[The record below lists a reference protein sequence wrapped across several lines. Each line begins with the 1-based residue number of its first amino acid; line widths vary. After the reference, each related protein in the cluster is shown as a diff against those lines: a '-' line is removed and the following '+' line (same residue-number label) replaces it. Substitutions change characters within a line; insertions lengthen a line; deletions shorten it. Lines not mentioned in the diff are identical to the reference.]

1 MASIFNSIRL
11 KRPKR
16 NVFNLSYEN
25 KLTMNMGEL
34 VPIMCMPIVPGDKFR
49 VNTEALVRL
58 APLVAPMMH
67 RVNVYTHYF
76 FVPNRL
82 VWNEWE
88 DFITKGVDGENVP
101 VFPRFR
107 IVSSWN
113 QFASE
118 GNCSAAFGDSTLWD
132 YLGLPSVAGC
142 GSKSFPNLVKKNGV
156 VIPNEFEVSA
166 LPFRAYQLI
175 YNEYYRDQNLTDSI
189 DFALTSGLANA
200 DFDKLIVLRRRAW
213 EKDYFTSALPW
224 LQRGPEVTVPVGG
237 AFGDV
242 LLDRSAGYPK
252 IVDKNGNAL
261 SSVVGDNDDQLLQ
274 VGVHG
279 TTVPTPDYPGRLV
292 VGNSGQA
299 FSSQSQVFFD
309 PNGTL
314 KVNGDNAGISIQDL
328 RTSNALQRW
337 FERNARGGS
346 RYIEQILAHFGV
358 RSSDARLQRP
368 QFLGGGKMPVAVSE
382 VLQTSSTDATS
393 PQANMAG
400 HGISAGVNNG
410 FRHYFEEHGYV
421 IGLMSIMPR
430 TGYQQGVPRD
440 FTKFDNMDFYFP
452 EFAHLSEQEIK
463 NQELYISNDPTYNG
477 GTFGYTPRYAE
488 YKYHE
493 SEAHGDFR
501 GNMSFWHL
509 NRIFTD
515 KPNLNTTF
523 VECNPSNR
531 VFATSQTQDD
541 KFWVQIYQD
550 VKALRLMPKYGTP
563 ML

>member
-1 MASIFNSIRL
+1 MANIFNSIRL

-88 DFITKGVDGENVP
+88 DFITKGIDGEDAP

-118 GNCSAAFGDSTLWD
+118 ENCSAAFGDSTLWD

-142 GSKSFPNLVKKNGV
+142 GSKSFPNLVNKNGV

-175 YNEYYRDQNLTDSI
+175 YNEYYRDQNLTDPI
-189 DFALTSGLANA
+189 DFALTSGLANT
-200 DFDKLIVLRRRAW
+200 DFDRLTVLRRRAW

-224 LQRGPEVTVPVGG
+224 LQRGPEVTVPINGGQTGLDVYYQSPGANKGQVWRDQLGRNWDIGATYDPTLIAYPGQQPNQGQYVATKVGG
-237 AFGDV
+237 TA
-242 LLDRSAGYPK
+242 
-252 IVDKNGNAL
+252 N
-261 SSVVGDNDDQLLQ
+261 DNRAPEL
-274 VGVHG
+274 
-279 TTVPTPDYPGRLV
+279 
-292 VGNSGQA
+292 
-299 FSSQSQVFFD
+299 D
-309 PNGTL
+309 PNGTF
-314 KVNGDNAGISIQDL
+314 KVDVDEMGVSIQDL

-368 QFLGGGKMPVAVSE
+368 QFLGGGKMPIAVSE

-410 FRHYFEEHGYV
+410 FKHYFEEHGYV

-509 NRIFTD
+509 NRIFSE

>member
-1 MASIFNSIRL
+1 MANIFNSIRL

-82 VWNEWE
+82 VWSEWE
-88 DFITKGVDGENVP
+88 DFITKGIDGEDAP
-101 VFPRFR
+101 VLPCFELG
-107 IVSSWN
+107 SSWPGNVRN
-113 QFASE
+113 QVVNGS
-118 GNCSAAFGDSTLWD
+118 LWD
-132 YLGLPSVAGC
+132 YLGLPSARSIG
-142 GSKSFPNLVKKNGV
+142 GSAVVEDANGV
-156 VIPNEFEVSA
+156 DYPSGFRVSS

-175 YNEYYRDQNLTDSI
+175 YNEYYRDQNLTESVDI
-189 DFALTSGLANA
+189 PLKSGIENNWNDIKRLLA
-200 DFDKLIVLRRRAW
+200 LRRRAW

-224 LQRGPEVTVPVGG
+224 LQRGPEVTVPLNGGRSGIDVYYQGAGASAQQWKDADGRTWTGSAVYDGTFIAKPGDSTGLNAQFVGTQQ
-237 AFGDV
+237 
-242 LLDRSAGYPK
+242 L
-252 IVDKNGNAL
+252 GNRAPEL
-261 SSVVGDNDDQLLQ
+261 
-274 VGVHG
+274 
-279 TTVPTPDYPGRLV
+279 
-292 VGNSGQA
+292 
-299 FSSQSQVFFD
+299 D

-314 KVNGDNAGISIQDL
+314 KVDLDEAGVSIQDL

-368 QFLGGGKMPVAVSE
+368 QFLGGGKMPIAVSE

-410 FRHYFEEHGYV
+410 FKHYFEEHGYV

-463 NQELYISNDPTYNG
+463 NKELYVSNDPTYNE

-509 NRIFTD
+509 NRIFSE
-515 KPNLNTTF
+515 KPNLNTKF

>member
-1 MASIFNSIRL
+1 
-11 KRPKR
+11 
-16 NVFNLSYEN
+16 
-25 KLTMNMGEL
+25 MNMGEL

-88 DFITKGVDGENVP
+88 DFITKGIDGEDAP

-118 GNCSAAFGDSTLWD
+118 ENCSAVFGDSTLWD

-175 YNEYYRDQNLTDSI
+175 YNEYYRDQNLTDPI
-189 DFALTSGLANA
+189 DFSLTSGLANA
-200 DFDKLIVLRRRAW
+200 DFDKLIMLRHRAW

-237 AFGDV
+237 SFGVVTLANRTNNQIFVDSDGNPTQVDV
-242 LLDRSAGYPK
+242 GMNLIHAA
-252 IVDKNGNAL
+252 DKNNVTPGTIQTGLSNGSNSGNAVWL
-261 SSVVGDNDDQLLQ
+261 DPK
-274 VGVHG
+274 G
-279 TTVPTPDYPGRLV
+279 TLV
-292 VGNSGQA
+292 VDGENS
-299 FSSQSQVFFD
+299 
-309 PNGTL
+309 
-314 KVNGDNAGISIQDL
+314 GISIQDL

-368 QFLGGGKMPVAVSE
+368 QFLGGGKMPIAVSE

-463 NQELYISNDPTYNG
+463 NQELYVSNDPTYNQ

-509 NRIFTD
+509 NRIFSE

-541 KFWVQIYQD
+541 KFWVQVYQD

>member
-1 MASIFNSIRL
+1 MANIFNSIRM

-16 NVFNLSYEN
+16 NAFNLSYES

-34 VPIMCMPIVPGDKFR
+34 VPIMCTPVVPGDKFR
-49 VNTEALVRL
+49 VRTESLVRL

-67 RVNVYTHYF
+67 RVNVFTHYF

-82 VWNEWE
+82 VWEHWE
-88 DFITKGVDGENVP
+88 DFITKGVDGENAP
-101 VFPRFR
+101 VFPTVF
-107 IVSSWN
+107 VSN
-113 QFASE
+113 TLNSE
-118 GNCSAAFGDSTLWD
+118 SSRYYGHGSLWD
-132 YLGLPSVAGC
+132 YLGLPSCTAVGDSTPSDLN
-142 GSKSFPNLVKKNGV
+142 GGV
-156 VIPNEFEVSA
+156 VYPADYQVSA

-175 YNEYYRDQNLTDSI
+175 YNEYYRDQNLTDPVEI
-189 DFALTSGLANA
+189 PLTDGEGGINDIRPL
-200 DFDKLIVLRRRAW
+200 LTLRRRAW

-224 LQRGPEVTVPVGG
+224 LQRGPEVSVPIQGTQGSLDVVYNDVGDGQLWRDKDGRQVPGG
-237 AFGDV
+237 AINFIPNSTGEGNT
-242 LLDRSAGYPK
+242 GY
-252 IVDKNGNAL
+252 IGNNI
-261 SSVVGDNDDQLLQ
+261 S
-274 VGVHG
+274 
-279 TTVPTPDYPGRLV
+279 
-292 VGNSGQA
+292 SGQNA
-299 FSSQSQVFFD
+299 QLEFD

-314 KVNGDNAGISIQDL
+314 TVDSSQIGVSINDL

-337 FERNARGGS
+337 FERNARSGS

-368 QFLGGGKMPVAVSE
+368 QFLGGGRMPISVSE
-382 VLQTSSTDATS
+382 VLQTSSTDETS

-410 FRHYFEEHGYV
+410 FKHYFEEHGYI
-421 IGLMSIMPR
+421 IGIMSITPR
-430 TGYQQGVPRD
+430 SGYQQGVPKD

-463 NQELYISNDPTYNG
+463 NKELFVTNDPEYNEA
-477 GTFGYTPRYAE
+477 TFGYTPRYAE
-488 YKYHE
+488 YKYHQ

-501 GNMSFWHL
+501 GNLSFWHL
-509 NRIFTD
+509 NRIFND
-515 KPNLNTTF
+515 RPNLNTTF

-531 VFATSQTQDD
+531 VFATSDTEDD

-563 ML
+563 RL

>member
-11 KRPKR
+11 KKPKR

-82 VWNEWE
+82 VWNQWE
-88 DFITKGVDGENVP
+88 DFITKGVDGEDAP
-101 VFPRFR
+101 VLPFLELQDHLVTTEADFR
-107 IVSSWN
+107 WY
-113 QFASE
+113 
-118 GNCSAAFGDSTLWD
+118 FGDSTLWD
-132 YLGLPSVAGC
+132 YLGLPTVKGI
-142 GSKSFPNLVKKNGV
+142 GSKVHQGIVNGVHFPNG
-156 VIPNEFEVSA
+156 FRVSA

-175 YNEYYRDQNLTDSI
+175 YNEYYRDQNLTEAVPLNLGSGSDNQHLVY
-189 DFALTSGLANA
+189 LTS
-200 DFDKLIVLRRRAW
+200 LRRRSW

-237 AFGDV
+237 SFGVVTLANRDNNQIFVGPDGKPAKVDV
-242 LLDRSAGYPK
+242 GMNLIHAA
-252 IVDKNGNAL
+252 DKNNVTPGTIQTGLANGSNSGNAVWL
-261 SSVVGDNDDQLLQ
+261 DPK
-274 VGVHG
+274 G
-279 TTVPTPDYPGRLV
+279 TLV
-292 VGNSGQA
+292 VDGENSG
-299 FSSQSQVFFD
+299 V
-309 PNGTL
+309 
-314 KVNGDNAGISIQDL
+314 SIQDL

-368 QFLGGGKMPVAVSE
+368 QFLGGGKMPIAVSE

-410 FRHYFEEHGYV
+410 FKHYFEEHGYV

-463 NQELYISNDPTYNG
+463 NQELYVSNDPTYNE

-531 VFATSQTQDD
+531 IFATSGTRDD

>member
-1 MASIFNSIRL
+1 MANIFNSIRL

-88 DFITKGVDGENVP
+88 NFITKGIDGEDAP
-101 VFPRFR
+101 VLPRIRLWQSSSFVTNESQFR
-107 IVSSWN
+107 QFFTDSS
-113 QFASE
+113 
-118 GNCSAAFGDSTLWD
+118 LWD
-132 YLGLPSVAGC
+132 YLGLPTLSGVGTT
-142 GSKSFPNLVKKNGV
+142 SYTVTNGV
-156 VIPNEFEVSA
+156 KVPTQFAISA

-175 YNEYYRDQNLTDSI
+175 YNEYYRDQNLTDAV
-189 DFALTSGLANA
+189 DFALTSGEVSTNDILN
-200 DFDKLIVLRRRAW
+200 LLTLRRRAW

-237 AFGDV
+237 SFGVVTLANRDQNQIFV
-242 LLDRSAGYPK
+242 GPDGNPTQVDAGMNL
-252 IVDKNGNAL
+252 IHAADKNNVTPGTIQTGLSNGSNSGNAVWL
-261 SSVVGDNDDQLLQ
+261 DPK
-274 VGVHG
+274 G
-279 TTVPTPDYPGRLV
+279 TLV
-292 VGNSGQA
+292 VDGENS
-299 FSSQSQVFFD
+299 
-309 PNGTL
+309 
-314 KVNGDNAGISIQDL
+314 GISIQDL

-382 VLQTSSTDATS
+382 VLQTSSTNETS

-463 NQELYISNDPTYNG
+463 NQELFVSNDKTYNE

>member
-1 MASIFNSIRL
+1 MANIFNSIRL

-88 DFITKGVDGENVP
+88 DFITKGIDGEDAP
-101 VFPRFR
+101 VLPYFP
-107 IVSSWN
+107 IGQSWVNTSSEAN
-113 QFASE
+113 MRMY
-118 GNCSAAFGDSTLWD
+118 FGDSTLWD
-132 YLGLPSVAGC
+132 YLGLPT
-142 GSKSFPNLVKKNGV
+142 LNGV
-156 VIPNEFEVSA
+156 GNKSYPGIVNGVHIPDGFRVSA

-175 YNEYYRDQNLTDSI
+175 YNEYYRDQNLTDPV
-189 DFALTSGLANA
+189 DFGLGSGAITDATVNSLLT
-200 DFDKLIVLRRRAW
+200 LRRRAW

-224 LQRGPEVTVPVGG
+224 LQRGPDVTVPINGG
-237 AFGDV
+237 QTGLDV
-242 LLDRSAGYPK
+242 YYQSPGANKGQVWR
-252 IVDKNGNAL
+252 
-261 SSVVGDNDDQLLQ
+261 DQL
-274 VGVHG
+274 GRNWDIG
-279 TTVPTPDYPGRLV
+279 ATYDPTLIAYPGQQPNQGQYV
-292 VGNSGQA
+292 ATKSGGTA
-299 FSSQSQVFFD
+299 NDNRAPELD
-309 PNGTL
+309 PNGTF
-314 KVNGDNAGISIQDL
+314 KVDVNEMGVSIQDL

-368 QFLGGGKMPVAVSE
+368 QFLGGGKMPIAVSE

-463 NQELYISNDPTYNG
+463 NQELYVSDDPTYNE

-509 NRIFTD
+509 NRIFSE

>member
-1 MASIFNSIRL
+1 
-11 KRPKR
+11 
-16 NVFNLSYEN
+16 
-25 KLTMNMGEL
+25 MNMGEL
-34 VPIMCMPIVPGDKFR
+34 VPVMCMPIVPGDKFR

-88 DFITKGVDGENVP
+88 DFITKGIDGADAP
-101 VFPRFR
+101 VLPRFSIHDR
-107 IVSSWN
+107 WTFV
-113 QFASE
+113 QSE
-118 GNCSAAFGDSTLWD
+118 AVMKQWFGDSSLWD
-132 YLGLPSVAGC
+132 YMGLPTLTGVG
-142 GSKSFPNLVKKNGV
+142 NKKYNIPNGV
-156 VIPNEFEVSA
+156 VLPNNFRVSV

-175 YNEYYRDQNLTDSI
+175 YNEYYRDQNLTDPVEFGLGSGI
-189 DFALTSGLANA
+189 YDGGSDLDALLQ
-200 DFDKLIVLRRRAW
+200 IRRRAW

-237 AFGDV
+237 SFGVVKLANRNNNQIFVGPDGDPTQVDV
-242 LLDRSAGYPK
+242 GMNLIHAA
-252 IVDKNGNAL
+252 DKNNVTPGTIQTGLSNGSNSGNAVWL
-261 SSVVGDNDDQLLQ
+261 DPK
-274 VGVHG
+274 G
-279 TTVPTPDYPGRLV
+279 TLV
-292 VGNSGQA
+292 VDGENSG
-299 FSSQSQVFFD
+299 
-309 PNGTL
+309 
-314 KVNGDNAGISIQDL
+314 ISVQDL

-368 QFLGGGKMPVAVSE
+368 QFLGGGKMPIAVSE

-463 NQELYISNDPTYNG
+463 NQELYVSNDSTYNE

-509 NRIFTD
+509 NRIFTG

-531 VFATSQTQDD
+531 VFATSQTSDD

>member
-1 MASIFNSIRL
+1 MANIFNSIRL

-88 DFITKGVDGENVP
+88 DFITKGIDGEDNP
-101 VFPRFR
+101 VLPYLDVSDSYAVVSNESVFR
-107 IVSSWN
+107 SLFTDSS
-113 QFASE
+113 
-118 GNCSAAFGDSTLWD
+118 LWD
-132 YLGLPSVAGC
+132 YLGLPTLSGV
-142 GSKSFPNLVKKNGV
+142 GSKSYNVPNGV
-156 VIPNEFEVSA
+156 VFPNGFKVSQ

-175 YNEYYRDQNLTDSI
+175 YNEFYRDQNLTEAVDVPVGSGG
-189 DFALTSGLANA
+189 DLVTGQYQSLLT
-200 DFDKLIVLRRRAW
+200 LRRRAW

-242 LLDRSAGYPK
+242 MLDRSSGYPK
-252 IVDKNGNAL
+252 IVDMNGNAL
-261 SSVVGDNDDQLLQ
+261 SSVVGNNNDQLLQ

-279 TTVPTPDYPGRLV
+279 TSVPTPDFPGRLV
-292 VGNSGQA
+292 VGNFNQDL
-299 FSSQSQVFFD
+299 SSQAQVYFD

-368 QFLGGGKMPVAVSE
+368 QFLGGGKMPIAVSE

-410 FRHYFEEHGYV
+410 FKHYFEEHGYV

-463 NQELYISNDPTYNG
+463 NQELYVSNDPTYNEG
-477 GTFGYTPRYAE
+477 VFGYTPRYAE

-509 NRIFTD
+509 NRIFSE

>member
-1 MASIFNSIRL
+1 MANIFNSIRM
-11 KRPKR
+11 KRPRR
-16 NVFNLSYEN
+16 NAFNLSYES
-25 KLTMNMGEL
+25 KLTLNMGEL
-34 VPIMCMPIVPGDKFR
+34 VPIMCMPVVPGDKFR
-49 VNTEALVRL
+49 VNTESLVRL

-67 RVNVYTHYF
+67 RVNVFTHYF

-82 VWNEWE
+82 VWNDWE
-88 DFITKGVDGENVP
+88 TFITQGIDGEQKP
-101 VFPRFR
+101 VFPNFNLNMLSYSKLLKDGMFR
-107 IVSSWN
+107 DGS
-113 QFASE
+113 
-118 GNCSAAFGDSTLWD
+118 LWD
-132 YLGLPSVAGC
+132 YLGLPSIGKIGTLADDKA
-142 GSKSFPNLVKKNGV
+142 SPNSVNVPQVG
-156 VIPNEFEVSA
+156 FTVSA

-189 DFALTSGLANA
+189 NFPLTSGEVLVA
-200 DFDKLIVLRRRAW
+200 DLRNLLTLRRRAW

-237 AFGDV
+237 EQFSTV
-242 LLDRSAGYPK
+242 TLDRTAGNQKVLNNNGKPADGELFAPGTAG
-252 IVDKNGNAL
+252 VTGTLGWKNESG
-261 SSVVGDNDDQLLQ
+261 SS
-274 VGVHG
+274 
-279 TTVPTPDYPGRLV
+279 
-292 VGNSGQA
+292 SGPA
-299 FSSQSQVFFD
+299 WLD

-314 KVNGDNAGISIQDL
+314 KVDTSQLGVNINDL

-346 RYIEQILAHFGV
+346 RYIEQILSHFGV

-368 QFLGGGKMPVAVSE
+368 QFLGGGRMPISVSE

-410 FRHYFEEHGYV
+410 FKHYFEEHGYI
-421 IGLMSIMPR
+421 IGIMSITPR
-430 TGYQQGVPRD
+430 SGYQQGVPRD

-463 NQELYISNDPTYNG
+463 NKEIYLSDDANYNE

-488 YKYHE
+488 YKYKASE
-493 SEAHGDFR
+493 SHGDFR
-501 GNMSFWHL
+501 GNLAYWHL
-509 NRIFTD
+509 NRIFAD

-531 VFATSQTQDD
+531 VFATSETEDD
-541 KFWVQIYQD
+541 KFWVQLYQD
-550 VKALRLMPKYGTP
+550 VRALRLMPKYGTP